1 MVINEM
7 TLAEVKLELKRARFW
22 IEDNPIRKSLTLIS
36 RMEKRKL
43 EIINKNLES

>member
-1 MVINEM
+1 MKIDEM
-7 TLAEVKLELKRARFW
+7 TLTEVKLELKRARFW